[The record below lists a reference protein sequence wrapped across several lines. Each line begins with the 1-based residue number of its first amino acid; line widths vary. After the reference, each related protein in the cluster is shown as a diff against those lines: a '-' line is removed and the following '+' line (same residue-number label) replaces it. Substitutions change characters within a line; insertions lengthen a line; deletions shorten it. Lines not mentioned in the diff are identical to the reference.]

1 MVVSSVNR
9 WRCWR
14 GGTGNHA
21 IRLKIVSLHTGWW
34 QLGQIEAA
42 FRKRNSTRQLWDVRP
57 SGILFPVRQPRHYPV
72 ANDRSLNYI
81 YWDSLLFLVHNLFIL
96 VTLRIFFSLSSFFFK
111 DFCQWKRYSFIPD
124 LKFLSC
130 FLKPISLSENIL
142 KIHRT
147 FPQINIYF
155 LNKKISR

>member
-96 VTLRIFFSLSSFFFK
+96 VTLRIFFSLSSFF
-111 DFCQWKRYSFIPD
+111 
-124 LKFLSC
+124 LKIFVNGNVIHSYLTSNFYHV